1 MDHADEEPEQ
11 ALCLVDGFSLDETGH
26 HVGGCLR
33 DGAAVAGE
41 RGLLD
46 DVVLDAQLQ
55 HHLVAAAGVDTVVLV
70 RGGIHLV
77 LVVGVRVVLHKRGGG
92 VQITH

>member
-1 MDHADEEPEQ
+1 M
-11 ALCLVDGFSLDETGH
+11 
-26 HVGGCLR
+26 
-33 DGAAVAGE
+33 AGKG
-41 RGLLD
+41 RLLD
-46 DVVLDAQLQ
+46 YIVLDTQLQ
-55 HHLVAAAGVDTVVLV
+55 GELVAAAGVDAVMLV